1 MSRWR
6 WFLAQG
12 VLFLGA
18 GMLFGLSLAFG
29 STGVWVGFAAL
40 VSFVVAAVTL
50 YLGWRERRRMLD
62 EEERSRRRRT
72 GA

>member
-18 GMLFGLSLAFG
+18 GMLFGLSLAAG